1 MRKFK
6 KYSIISS
13 HHFVTNTGNYSYIF
27 KDSDNSRI
35 QIGRRMVNI
44 TERAAKALV
53 KLLHDTVDIPQAR
66 LRIVDRGQGTLG
78 LGIDIEAPSDYIVEY
93 KGSSVLVVE
102 KKLAESLKETTLD
115 IEESPEGPEFVF
127 LCPAG

>member
-1 MRKFK
+1 
-6 KYSIISS
+6 
-13 HHFVTNTGNYSYIF
+13 
-27 KDSDNSRI
+27 
-35 QIGRRMVNI
+35 MVNI
-44 TERAAKALV
+44 TERAARALV

-66 LRIVDRGQGTLG
+66 LRIVDRGQGALG
-78 LGIDIEAPSDYIVEY
+78 LGIDIEAPSDYVVEY
-93 KGSSVLVVE
+93 KHSPVLVVE